1 MPWQLQGL
9 TADEVEALAKADAQR
24 WERAGNLAA
33 WILPW
38 LPIFIAHGV
47 AQGVGFLIA
56 KDATLPDLPTFQK
69 LLDSLPDRLKDETD
83 G

>member
-9 TADEVEALAKADAQR
+9 TPHEVEALAKADAQR

-33 WILPW
+33 WLLPW

-47 AQGVGFLIA
+47 AQGVNYLFDENA
-56 KDATLPDLPTFQK
+56 KLPDLPTFQK
-69 LLDSLPDRLKDETD
+69 LIDSLPDRFRDEDD